1 MELLRFVVRNQ
12 SLSGGRAKLV
22 SDSIDY
28 VEAFFDF
35 RTEDWSGLSKWAHFT
50 KGETTYDVNLADD
63 RITRDMHLNLEA
75 GVWEVKLHGN
85 DPEGTMRITTGTA
98 HVTVEAYGSLEE
110 GAPLPEVPL
119 SAAEQIDAKAQ
130 EALEK
135 AESALEKAQELE
147 EAAANGEFDGA
158 DGADG
163 KDGYSPVV
171 EVFQYTNSL
180 TGVSGMGIRLYNE
193 DGTVSEASVEDGKD
207 GKNGST
213 GENGYTPQRGI
224 DYWTEEDKEEIIR
237 EASEGIESGA
247 DGKDGEDGF
256 SPVVEV
262 SEIEN
267 GHSVS
272 ITDAKGEK
280 TFEIH
285 DGRDGADGYTPVKGI
300 DYFDG
305 ADGAPGE
312 KGDTGAQG
320 PQGEKGET
328 GATGERGTGI
338 LVVTTAPTAY
348 TTATGGFTPAYRIAL
363 STVLTQAKVDEVLV
377 GDMVKYSYYTY
388 QAGYVDASYV
398 YLGTRVS
405 IRGATGSAGT
415 TPVKGTDYWTA
426 EDKAEMVSEVTAA
439 LSSEVWTFELEDGTT
454 VTKAVL
460 LG

>member
-28 VEAFFDF
+28 AEAFFDF

-130 EALEK
+130 EALFA

-272 ITDAKGEK
+272 ITDARGEK

-285 DGRDGADGYTPVKGI
+285 DGRDGEDGYTPVKGI

-338 LVVTTAPTAY
+338 LVVTTAPSAY